1 MAAVTDGIGGGEGSV
16 LGKPIRFCAFAQ
28 NRVIMMGSSAYL
40 RALTL
45 ADGGGGLGRRRCS
58 SPRWSNS
65 HSTSSPASRP
75 MAAAKASGKL
85 T

>member
-45 ADGGGGLGRRRCS
+45 ADGGGPQWRR
-58 SPRWSNS
+58 
-65 HSTSSPASRP
+65 
-75 MAAAKASGKL
+75 
-85 T
+85 